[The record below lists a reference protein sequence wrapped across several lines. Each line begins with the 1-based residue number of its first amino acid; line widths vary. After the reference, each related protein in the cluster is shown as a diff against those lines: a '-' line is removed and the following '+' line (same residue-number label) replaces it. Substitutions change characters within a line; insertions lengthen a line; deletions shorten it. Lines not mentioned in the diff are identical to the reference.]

1 MAMNSD
7 LGFGNGVGWSDGP
20 NSFKNPYAQ
29 GGALFGQG
37 YGDHRNVLPN
47 PTPQPQNWNAAPI
60 DPVQPANATSAPGD
74 MRAAG
79 RAIQAAMGQLPGI
92 QNQTQPTQQALPQ
105 YTSGIEAGPVWGQP
119 QMTAASNAIANQRFS
134 MPTSVSGVGMAG
146 DSQRLASDL
155 ARGNGSTDALAFMRA
170 GEKTNAD
177 QLYNSQSAR
186 ANSGVQGGNWLAGI
200 NATNLTNQAAMNGNI
215 MGIISS
221 LLGSL

>member
-7 LGFGNGVGWSDGP
+7 LGFGNGFGWSDGP

-47 PTPQPQNWNAAPI
+47 PPQAQNWNAAPT
-60 DPVQPANATSAPGD
+60 PQAAPANAATTPGD
-74 MRAAG
+74 MRSIG
-79 RAIQAAMGQLPGI
+79 RAIQSSMGQLPGI
-92 QNQTQPTQQALPQ
+92 QNQTPQAQTALPQ

-155 ARGNGSTDALAFMRA
+155 AMGNGATDSLAFTRA

-186 ANSGVQGGNWLAGI
+186 ANSGVQGGNWLAGL